1 MPDGF
6 RHTFL
11 IRRPVKSI
19 PSFYTKFESAFGSK
33 LASKALSYEVSF
45 RKIWELYQYIRDVK
59 GQTPL
64 VIDADDLL
72 SDPATMMKKYC
83 DSVGF
88 EFNESMLHWET
99 GLVDDWIWDTL
110 WYRTVSSS
118 TGFIKPTETET
129 SASEIDVSSFPEFI
143 QDIIRD
149 SQFYYEELYKLRIKP

>member
-1 MPDGF
+1 M
-6 RHTFL
+6 
-11 IRRPVKSI
+11 
-19 PSFYTKFESAFGSK
+19 
-33 LASKALSYEVSF
+33 
-45 RKIWELYQYIRDVK
+45 
-59 GQTPL
+59 

-83 DSVGF
+83 DAVGF

-129 SASEIDVSSFPEFI
+129 SVSEIDVSSFPEFI
-143 QDIIRD
+143 QDAIRD
-149 SQFYYEELYKLRIKP
+149 SQPCYEELYKLRVKSQSYK